1 MGTVKVRVGKD
12 ALLAD
17 NKELLDDV
25 SINAKDSIV
34 SPEITYLVFVRL
46 PDYE

>member
-17 NKELLDDV
+17 KNKELLNDD
-25 SINAKDSIV
+25 STNAKEPII
-34 SPEITYLVFVRL
+34 SP
-46 PDYE
+46 

>member
-17 NKELLDDV
+17 KNKELLDDV
-25 SINAKDSIV
+25 SINA
-34 SPEITYLVFVRL
+34 
-46 PDYE
+46 